1 MLDPKIDVL
10 VLGIG
15 DHQVTPEFSKRIMQF
30 MQKYNVNV
38 EILATESVTIYTHTH
53 TGRSGGTN

>member
-53 TGRSGGTN
+53 RQKRGN